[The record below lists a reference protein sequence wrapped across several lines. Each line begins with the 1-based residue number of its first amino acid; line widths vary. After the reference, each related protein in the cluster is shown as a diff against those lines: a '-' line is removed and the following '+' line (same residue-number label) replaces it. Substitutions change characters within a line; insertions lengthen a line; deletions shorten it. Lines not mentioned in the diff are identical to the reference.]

1 MFLQVKRKEVY
12 ALEKVTIDDIEVDP
26 NYKNEEVER
35 REREAREK
43 YFQVNGR
50 WPEEDN
56 IIIKIV
62 I

>member
-1 MFLQVKRKEVY
+1 M
-12 ALEKVTIDDIEVDP
+12 EKVTIDDIKVDP

-35 REREAREK
+35 REQEAREK